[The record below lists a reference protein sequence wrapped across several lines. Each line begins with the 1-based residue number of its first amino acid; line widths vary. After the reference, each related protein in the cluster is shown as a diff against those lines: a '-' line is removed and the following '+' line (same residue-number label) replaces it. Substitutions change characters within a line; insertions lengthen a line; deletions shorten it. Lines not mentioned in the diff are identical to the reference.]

1 MSLLLRGL
9 AIIWIGTLV
18 MLASAIA
25 YGNANPAPL
34 IEWSSSTLYLRDTR
48 TGVNYQVL
56 RPRQRANDDSTSTSS
71 LPVSGVQII
80 PSPNGI
86 HSMTIMNGSQGLDI
100 IVSGSAGETI
110 DTVYSDDTFTIVN
123 AIWTTD
129 SSYLLLTR
137 APTGTDYT
145 LIRQDVGAPDSPHVI
160 GTLRTTAFYVSPDR
174 AWVLSSDWLS
184 DADDEARSVSQ
195 VINVFTG
202 ERFPF
207 DRRVMN
213 LRWTSDGQY
222 LALHLANGSWHQF
235 VLLNTLTG
243 TRFTSDIRPLHI
255 AWSTDESYLLITG
268 GERLQLYHEGV
279 QTLDATVGDVIVE
292 MMWSPVENTALIFSA
307 DRALTVVD
315 AEQAEVR
322 YLTDLPLRVEHTS
335 LAWSLDSAYVTFLE
349 RDAVDHMRVLRLD
362 TETGALDPIDT
373 IFERVR
379 QVRYYQD
386 LDNYQRLP

>member
-145 LIRQDVGAPDSPHVI
+145 LIRQD
-160 GTLRTTAFYVSPDR
+160 
-174 AWVLSSDWLS
+174 
-184 DADDEARSVSQ
+184 
-195 VINVFTG
+195 
-202 ERFPF
+202 
-207 DRRVMN
+207 
-213 LRWTSDGQY
+213 
-222 LALHLANGSWHQF
+222 
-235 VLLNTLTG
+235 
-243 TRFTSDIRPLHI
+243 
-255 AWSTDESYLLITG
+255 
-268 GERLQLYHEGV
+268 
-279 QTLDATVGDVIVE
+279 
-292 MMWSPVENTALIFSA
+292 
-307 DRALTVVD
+307 
-315 AEQAEVR
+315 
-322 YLTDLPLRVEHTS
+322 
-335 LAWSLDSAYVTFLE
+335 
-349 RDAVDHMRVLRLD
+349 
-362 TETGALDPIDT
+362 
-373 IFERVR
+373 
-379 QVRYYQD
+379 
-386 LDNYQRLP
+386 